1 MHFQANPP
9 KISIELII
17 SESIGEDLNSDDLVT
32 VGNWLTKL
40 DSPYEAMLT
49 YEFFLPERI
58 IDKYKDAVS
67 VATTSNEVWKI
78 ISQDF
83 IRYYTYKIFCGNPV
97 NQTYADGESLE
108 KFDFQ
113 FLEAIRNVERDMLTG
128 KNTLLRHVFHF
139 FMDYDIKNDD
149 TKDDAIKKGEI
160 KTKTQNFSTKADD
173 LLNDLQ
179 VRMNEGKKHI
189 LSYAQQTGASFNEAN
204 PDFEGSLSDVE
215 MFSALRLIVKYET
228 GIDIRIPATHNGL
241 GYNNLIF
248 MSLLLAKMQV
258 NSDGKYL
265 DSNAKVFPILAIE
278 EPEAHL
284 HPAMQYKFL
293 KFLREIKKKRLDKYL
308 LQLILHT

>member
-1 MHFQANPP
+1 
-9 KISIELII
+9 
-17 SESIGEDLNSDDLVT
+17 
-32 VGNWLTKL
+32 
-40 DSPYEAMLT
+40 
-49 YEFFLPERI
+49 
-58 IDKYKDAVS
+58 
-67 VATTSNEVWKI
+67 
-78 ISQDF
+78 
-83 IRYYTYKIFCGNPV
+83 
-97 NQTYADGESLE
+97 
-108 KFDFQ
+108 
-113 FLEAIRNVERDMLTG
+113 MLTG
-128 KNTLLRHVFHF
+128 KNTLLRDVFHF

-293 KFLREIKKKRLDKYL
+293 KFLRENKEKKVRQIFVTTHSTHITSAVLLDEIICLHEESGILTIGYPGKCFSDDAGSKKSKAYVQRFLDATKSDMLFAQKVILVENFRAIAFNCISKIYRLFIRRPSYCNHKCRRK
-308 LQLILHT
+308 IF